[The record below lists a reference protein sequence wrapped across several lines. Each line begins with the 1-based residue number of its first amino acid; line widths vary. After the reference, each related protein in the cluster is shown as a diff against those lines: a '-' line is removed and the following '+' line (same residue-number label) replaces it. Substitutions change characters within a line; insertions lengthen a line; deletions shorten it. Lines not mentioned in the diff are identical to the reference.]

1 MKDEFRENYRIAML
15 VRNNVVHD
23 SRVLKEAQ
31 TLAENGYQIKIFGLA
46 DHDFPPGD
54 SIIAG
59 VSVIHV
65 LADQEP
71 SRFRLGPV
79 IATALYLL
87 LEQFRTPKIPSTNS
101 EAKRTR
107 RLYRFKQPE
116 SDSHTSDSH
125 LHEADCGMRLGH
137 EHRDTLVGV
146 LFRKLFGKQSASFDP
161 FPRNVNRYFA
171 NLVYDFLRPL
181 GIAHYGRSYSQ
192 AVVSHVENWA
202 PDILHCHDAEC
213 GLAVLALAES
223 RTLRV
228 VYDSHELWLHRNTP
242 AHVGFLGKLV
252 RRWECRIESEVVKRA
267 NQILTVNSGIAREI
281 ESQYKLAKGT
291 VEVVRNIP
299 VSENTPSRALDLGG
313 LREIS
318 GEILIAYSGR
328 ITNHRLL
335 HELVSALSQL
345 RHPVTLILVG
355 YGSAAYV
362 ESLRQYALEVQLRLI
377 IVGPVPPDS
386 VIKTLSSTDVIFV
399 GVDPIVRSYAL
410 SLPNKYFEALMSDR
424 PVVFPSLPEMFKHAM
439 GFEGT
444 HPFDVDDPFSL
455 RTQLCNAIATVHEG
469 VIFPRRSLGW
479 ESEAKVLLAAYSSM
493 LNYGPRETIQ

>member
-1 MKDEFRENYRIAML
+1 
-15 VRNNVVHD
+15 
-23 SRVLKEAQ
+23 
-31 TLAENGYQIKIFGLA
+31 
-46 DHDFPPGD
+46 
-54 SIIAG
+54 
-59 VSVIHV
+59 
-65 LADQEP
+65 
-71 SRFRLGPV
+71 
-79 IATALYLL
+79 
-87 LEQFRTPKIPSTNS
+87 
-101 EAKRTR
+101 
-107 RLYRFKQPE
+107 
-116 SDSHTSDSH
+116 
-125 LHEADCGMRLGH
+125 
-137 EHRDTLVGV
+137 
-146 LFRKLFGKQSASFDP
+146 
-161 FPRNVNRYFA
+161 
-171 NLVYDFLRPL
+171 
-181 GIAHYGRSYSQ
+181 
-192 AVVSHVENWA
+192 
-202 PDILHCHDAEC
+202 
-213 GLAVLALAES
+213 
-223 RTLRV
+223 
-228 VYDSHELWLHRNTP
+228 
-242 AHVGFLGKLV
+242 
-252 RRWECRIESEVVKRA
+252 
-267 NQILTVNSGIAREI
+267 
-281 ESQYKLAKGT
+281 